1 MTSARIGG
9 AGVCVP
15 EAATVGEGSL
25 LQVEGMRQK
34 MVSSVPGRKQGLC
47 VRVHIRGSRGGR
59 KPHRYPVSG
68 SPGAAIF
75 YFFCGSETLQPSLQ
89 V

>member
-1 MTSARIGG
+1 M
-9 AGVCVP
+9 CVP

-34 MVSSVPGRKQGLC
+34 MVCSVPGRKQGLC

-59 KPHRYPVSG
+59 KPPGILCQEVLEQQYSVFSVAQRHS
-68 SPGAAIF
+68 SPPCKCNII
-75 YFFCGSETLQPSLQ
+75 Q
-89 V
+89 